1 MEHEGDAR
9 TLESRLAQIEEWK
22 RRKDDAEYRAKIK
35 AEEEY
40 WEAVDA
46 LKTYNKR
53 IEDICALADKL
64 EKYKI
69 GINDEVRAY
78 LTPCGLMYKEIPGYP
93 KRESHYMFGREVRSS
108 GGFSVDHEIIYH
120 NGEFKRCST
129 CSELRIYNEKP
140 STYYLREL
148 YNEFPKFEKKFYEWF
163 DRKLKN

>member
-1 MEHEGDAR
+1 MEYESDAK

-46 LKTYNKR
+46 LKIYNKR

-69 GINDEVRAY
+69 SIENEVRAY
-78 LTPCGLMYKEIPGYP
+78 LTPCGLMYKEIPGHP
-93 KRESHYMFGREVRSS
+93 KRESHYMFGMEIMSS
-108 GGFSVDHEIIYH
+108 SFGIDYEIVYY
-120 NGEFKRCST
+120 NGEFKRCSS
-129 CSELRIYNEKP
+129 CSELRMYKEKP
-140 STYYLREL
+140 STYHLRRL
-148 YNEFPKFEKKFYEWF
+148 YEEFPKFEKKFYDWF
-163 DRKLKN
+163 DKKLKD